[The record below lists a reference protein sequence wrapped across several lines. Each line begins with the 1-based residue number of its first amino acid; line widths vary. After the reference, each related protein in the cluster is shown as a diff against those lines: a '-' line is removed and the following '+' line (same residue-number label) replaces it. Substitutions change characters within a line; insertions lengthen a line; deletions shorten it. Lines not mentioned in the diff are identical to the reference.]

1 MTLITWSA
9 SRCERPW
16 PAQRKRPGE
25 FCTMTARSKEG
36 NRLRLVTWAIFARC
50 CKRLFA
56 SQFYC
61 DQALWKRGSGKK
73 PQYFEF
79 YWYYNSPHTPIL
91 WVSCM
96 DTVGVCE
103 NKAFIFK
110 ACSGCHTLL
119 RKHCKSS
126 RKAQYNWARTR
137 TCFLIKI
144 LRILIIWE
152 N

>member
-9 SRCERPW
+9 SWCERPR

-36 NRLRLVTWAIFARC
+36 NRLRLVTWAIFAKC

-61 DQALWKRGSGKK
+61 DRALWKRGSGKK
-73 PQYFEF
+73 
-79 YWYYNSPHTPIL
+79 NSTLSFTGNITAPTPPFCESHAWTL
-91 WVSCM
+91 WVLI
-96 DTVGVCE
+96 
-103 NKAFIFK
+103 FI

-126 RKAQYNWARTR
+126 RKAQDNWARTR
-137 TCFLIKI
+137 TCFLIKT